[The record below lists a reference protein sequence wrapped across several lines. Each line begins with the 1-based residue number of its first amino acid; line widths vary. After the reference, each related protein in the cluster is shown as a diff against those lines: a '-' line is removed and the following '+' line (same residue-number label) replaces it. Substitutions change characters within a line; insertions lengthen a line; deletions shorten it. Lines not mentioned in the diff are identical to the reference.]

1 MKYVFSVILIFA
13 CTFLPVR
20 QAGLFAQQKDTTSS
34 VRSALKLNVAK
45 PDSTLKTDSTKTKKK
60 YDVDAVINA
69 SASDSLI
76 FDVQKKKMNLYGTGE
91 LKYKDTDLKSGIIFV
106 DYNINELEA
115 FGIKDT
121 SDTAKVKLKETPR
134 LVEGKDAY
142 EGSRLKYNFKNQ
154 SGFIS
159 MAKNKETDKR
169 YEGEKVKKLDKNTY
183 FIENGMFTTCEK
195 DTPDTYFTASEMKVI
210 QKDKIIA
217 RWIMMYVGGVP
228 LPIVLPFAV
237 FPNETGRRSGII
249 IPSYGEENSRGQ
261 YFKNFGYFWA
271 ISDYMDMTLTGDYY
285 TKGGYGLHGRYRYA
299 ERYNFSGALTG
310 GYSKIKIGEK
320 NDPSITNQTDWN
332 LSWYHNQQITPTER
346 LDVSLQFLSSNY
358 LANNSISYND
368 LLSQNIVSNAT
379 FNKRWDESG
388 SSLTLNYSRTQ
399 SIGKSPT
406 AGNVYETLPNVSFSK
421 SITYPFR
428 SDDAESVT
436 DPKWYDLIGYSYNGQ
451 FTNNRNKVGGVLTT
465 HGGFQH
471 NITVSTSPKIGYFS
485 ISPSIDYTEKWY
497 NKRSKLEDASYETVD
512 SLTGVKTMHDSIAT
526 TPVNEINMVRTFGFG
541 ISASTRLYG
550 IFNPNI
556 FGIESFRHTLMPSI
570 SYTLRPNFSSDGWGY
585 YDSYKTRD
593 GKTVRY
599 DKFQNEVFGGVP
611 NSESQSLNFSLG
623 NIFEMKM
630 AKSAND
636 TTKEQQKIQLLNF
649 NAGVSYNFA
658 ADSLKLS
665 DLNLSYRT
673 QVGNWLNLSGS
684 SNYTFYD
691 YNAVGKD
698 GNGNNIYTK
707 VNQYLASKGKGLFRL
722 TNFNFSVST
731 TLSGEKFKSAT
742 PPPKESKQQEEGFN
756 AFQKKDYI
764 ALYDDAKQQDLT
776 IPWNLSLSY
785 NFNFS
790 KPTPDF
796 STTYSNI
803 SMDLGFS
810 LTKNWKFTVRGSY
823 DFDRKQISAPQ
834 ITVYRDLHCWEMN
847 FVWNPMGYYSGF
859 RFEIRMKAPEL
870 QDIKVTKSGG
880 LYSGRR

>member
-1 MKYVFSVILIFA
+1 MKHVFSVILIFA
-13 CTFLPVR
+13 CTFL
-20 QAGLFAQQKDTTSS
+20 FAQQEDTTSS
-34 VRSALKLNVAK
+34 VRSAPKLNAAK

-106 DYNINELEA
+106 DYQSNELEA

-142 EGSRLKYNFKNQ
+142 EGTRLKYNFKNQ

-249 IPSYGEENSRGQ
+249 IPTYGEENNRGQ

-310 GYSKIKIGEK
+310 GYSKIKIGEN
-320 NDPSITNQTDWN
+320 NDPSRTNQTDWN
-332 LSWYHNQQITPTER
+332 LSWYHNQQLTPTER
-346 LDVSLQFLSSNY
+346 LDVNLQFLSSNY

-399 SIGKSPT
+399 SVGTSKN
-406 AGNVYETLPNVSFSK
+406 AGDVYETLPNVSFSK

-428 SDDAESVT
+428 SDDSQSLS
-436 DPKWYDLIGYSYNGQ
+436 DPKWYELIGYTYSGQ
-451 FTNNRNKVGGVLTT
+451 FTNNRNKIGGVLNIR
-465 HGGFQH
+465 GGFQH
-471 NITVSTSPKIGYFS
+471 TITVNASPKIGYFS
-485 ISPSIDYTEKWY
+485 ISPNINYIEKWY
-497 NKRSKLEDASYETVD
+497 NKRSKIEDATYETVD
-512 SLTGVKTMHDSIAT
+512 SLTGAAIRHDSLKT
-526 TPVNEINMVRTFGFG
+526 TPVNEINMVRTFSLGV
-541 ISASTRLYG
+541 SASTRMYG
-550 IFNPNI
+550 IFNPNVL
-556 FGIESFRHTLMPSI
+556 GIESFCHTLMPSI
-570 SYTLRPNFSSDGWGY
+570 SYSFQPNFSNDSWGY
-585 YDSYKTRD
+585 YDSYKTID
-593 GKTVRY
+593 GKIVRY

-611 NSESQSLNFSLG
+611 NSESQSLSFSLG
-623 NIFEMKM
+623 NIFEIKM
-630 AKSAND
+630 AKSASD
-636 TTKEQQKIQLLNF
+636 TTKEQKKIQLLNL
-649 NAGVSYNFA
+649 NASLGYNFA
-658 ADSLKLS
+658 ADSLRLS

-673 QVGNWLNLSGS
+673 QVGDLLSFSGS
-684 SNYTFYD
+684 SSYTFYD
-691 YNAVGKD
+691 QTHSVN
-698 GNGNNIYTK
+698 NGYVNYQK
-707 VNQYLASKGKGLFRL
+707 VNQFLASKGKGLFRL

-764 ALYDDAKQQDLT
+764 TLYDDAKQQDLA

-790 KPTPDF
+790 KPTPDY

-803 SMDLGFS
+803 SMNLGFS

-823 DFDRKQISAPQ
+823 DFDRKEISAPQ

>member
-1 MKYVFSVILIFA
+1 MKHVFSVILIFA
-13 CTFLPVR
+13 CTFL
-20 QAGLFAQQKDTTSS
+20 FAQQEDTTSS
-34 VRSALKLNVAK
+34 VRSAPKLNAAK

-106 DYNINELEA
+106 DYQSNELEA

-142 EGSRLKYNFKNQ
+142 EGTRLKYNFKNQ

-249 IPSYGEENSRGQ
+249 IPTYGEENNRGQ

-310 GYSKIKIGEK
+310 GYSKIKIGEN
-320 NDPSITNQTDWN
+320 NDPSRTNQTDWN
-332 LSWYHNQQITPTER
+332 LSWYHNQQLTPTER
-346 LDVSLQFLSSNY
+346 LDVNLQFLSSNY

-399 SIGKSPT
+399 SVGTSKN
-406 AGNVYETLPNVSFSK
+406 AGDVYETLPNVSFSK

-428 SDDAESVT
+428 SDDSQSLS
-436 DPKWYDLIGYSYNGQ
+436 DPKWYELIGYTYSGQ
-451 FTNNRNKVGGVLTT
+451 FTNNRNKIGGVLNIR
-465 HGGFQH
+465 GGFQH
-471 NITVSTSPKIGYFS
+471 TITVNASPKIGYFS
-485 ISPSIDYTEKWY
+485 ISPNINYIEKWY
-497 NKRSKLEDASYETVD
+497 NKRSKIEDATYETVD
-512 SLTGVKTMHDSIAT
+512 SLTGAAIRHDSLKT
-526 TPVNEINMVRTFGFG
+526 TPVNEINMVRTFSLGV
-541 ISASTRLYG
+541 SASTRMYG
-550 IFNPNI
+550 IFNPNVL
-556 FGIESFRHTLMPSI
+556 GIESFRHTLMPSI
-570 SYTLRPNFSSDGWGY
+570 SYSFQPNFSNDSWGY
-585 YDSYKTRD
+585 YDSYKTID
-593 GKTVRY
+593 GKIVRY

-611 NSESQSLNFSLG
+611 NSESQSLSFSLG
-623 NIFEMKM
+623 NIFEIKM
-630 AKSAND
+630 AKSASD
-636 TTKEQQKIQLLNF
+636 TTKEQKKIQLLNL
-649 NAGVSYNFA
+649 NASLGYNFA
-658 ADSLKLS
+658 ADSLRLS

-673 QVGNWLNLSGS
+673 QVGDLLSFSGS
-684 SNYTFYD
+684 SSYTFYD
-691 YNAVGKD
+691 QTHSVN
-698 GNGNNIYTK
+698 NGYVNYQK
-707 VNQYLASKGKGLFRL
+707 VNQFLASKGKGLFRL

-764 ALYDDAKQQDLT
+764 TLYDDAKQQDLA

-790 KPTPDF
+790 KPTPDY
-796 STTYSNI
+796 STTYFNI
-803 SMDLGFS
+803 SMNLGFS

-823 DFDRKQISAPQ
+823 DFDRKEISAPQ